1 MQLKMVLFEK
11 KSFLRPKVRIIGN
24 IRKRKEKERKFFI
37 EIEYKH
43 NKNNTNNIIE
53 LIQNQA
59 TRLLVTAD
67 WAKIE
72 NINYSMVVRIIRSL
86 RIVHTSRCSPEQ

>member
-1 MQLKMVLFEK
+1 MIFFLLKLNT
-11 KSFLRPKVRIIGN
+11 N
-24 IRKRKEKERKFFI
+24 I
-37 EIEYKH
+37 

-86 RIVHTSRCSPEQ
+86 RIVHTSRCSPEQYKYILRIVRQYHLLL